1 MLNARLILLS
11 PTLSIRRGGKLSAIC
26 GFSDS
31 LNSYRH
37 LILNLIPKFI
47 NPVKNMTATPF
58 PIQDYALLDDEEC
71 DTRIIAA
78 KAKLGSRCV
87 ILGHHYQRDEVFK
100 HADFTG
106 DSLKLSR
113 DAAQSE
119 AEYIVFCGVHFM
131 AEVADILSRPEQI
144 AILPDLAAGCSMADM
159 ANLIKVQKCW
169 QELAEIIDVENE
181 VTPVTYI
188 NSAADLKAFC
198 GKHDGIVCTSSN
210 ARKILEWSF
219 AKRSKVLF
227 FPDQHLGRN
236 TGYRMGIPLEEMVTW
251 DFNKPMGGLTKEQIR
266 NAKIILWNGYCS
278 VHQVFKPEQIDN
290 FLERFPETKV
300 IAHPEACFE
309 VCQKADYVGSTEYI
323 LKTVR
328 EAEPNT
334 RWLVATELN
343 LVNRLHEECRPQGK
357 NVHFMSP
364 TLCMCSTMFRT
375 DPQHL
380 AWVLEN
386 LAAGQVINQIS
397 VPVEDARLAK
407 KALDN
412 MLAIN

>member
-1 MLNARLILLS
+1 M
-11 PTLSIRRGGKLSAIC
+11 
-26 GFSDS
+26 S
-31 LNSYRH
+31 L
-37 LILNLIPKFI
+37 
-47 NPVKNMTATPF
+47 PF
-58 PIQDYALLDDEEC
+58 QDYALLEDDEC
-71 DTRIIAA
+71 DARIVAA
-78 KAKLGSRCV
+78 KAELGERCV

-113 DAAQSE
+113 NAAQSA

-159 ANLIKVQKCW
+159 ANLHKVRQCW
-169 QELAEIIDVENE
+169 AELSEVIDADNT

-188 NSAADLKAFC
+188 NSSADLKAFC
-198 GKHDGIVCTSSN
+198 GRHDGIVCTSSN
-210 ARKILEWSF
+210 AQKILQWSF
-219 AKRSKVLF
+219 AKREKVLF

-236 TGYRMGIPLEEMVTW
+236 TGFRMGIPLEQMVTW
-251 DFNKPMGGLTKEQIR
+251 DFTKPKGGLTDEQIKD
-266 NAKIILWNGYCS
+266 AKIILWNGFCS
-278 VHQVFKPEQIDN
+278 VHQMFKPEQIDN
-290 FLERFPETKV
+290 FLTRHPETIV

-323 LKTVR
+323 LSTIR
-328 EAEPNT
+328 AAEPNT

-343 LVNRLHEECRPQGK
+343 MVNRLNEECKAQGK
-357 NVHFMSP
+357 HVHFMSP
-364 TLCMCSTMFRT
+364 MLCMCSTMFRT

-386 LAAGQVINQIS
+386 LVQGHVINQIQ
-397 VPVEDARLAK
+397 VPKEEASLAK
-407 KALDN
+407 HALDN
-412 MLAIN
+412 MLLVS